1 MLAGVRPGFS
11 HHGGPMNLNAHRTMQ
26 LYGALLLLPAALLLT
41 AFAYLPTVTTV
52 INSLFLPGFR
62 GEPAAFVG
70 LDNYRVLMDDP
81 TFWKVARNNLL
92 YALGTIPT
100 SMALALG
107 MALLVNARLPGRGLV
122 RMAYFTPTI
131 LPMIAAANIW
141 MFFYAPQIGLFNKLL
156 GALGFAGVNWLGDP
170 GVALGSVIVM
180 SVWKE
185 AGFFMIFYLAAL
197 QAIPPELKEAADL
210 EGTSRWSFFWRVTF
224 PLLMPTTL
232 FVLINALINAVR
244 VVDHLFILTKGGPN
258 NATNLLLYYVYE
270 NAFSFFDRTMAATI
284 TVVILLVLA
293 VVATLKFTILDRR
306 THYQ

>member
-1 MLAGVRPGFS
+1 
-11 HHGGPMNLNAHRTMQ
+11 MNLNAHRTMQ

-41 AFAYLPTVTTV
+41 AFAYLPTITTV

-92 YALGTIPT
+92 YALGTVPT

-293 VVATLKFTILDRR
+293 VVATLKFTILEIGRA
-306 THYQ
+306 HV

>member
-1 MLAGVRPGFS
+1 
-11 HHGGPMNLNAHRTMQ
+11 MNLNAHRTMQ

-92 YALGTIPT
+92 YALGTVPT

-107 MALLVNARLPGRGLV
+107 MALLVNARLTGRGLV

>member
-1 MLAGVRPGFS
+1 MTLTA
-11 HHGGPMNLNAHRTMQ
+11 HHKMQ
-26 LYGALLLLPAALLLT
+26 LYGALLLLPAAALLAT
-41 AFAYLPTVTTV
+41 FAYLPTVMTV
-52 INSLFLPGFR
+52 INSMMLPGFR
-62 GEPAAFVG
+62 DTPPAFVG
-70 LDNYRVLMDDP
+70 VENYQLLLDDP
-81 TFWKVARNNLL
+81 TFWKVAGNNLW

-100 SMALALG
+100 SIALALI
-107 MALLVNARLPGRGLV
+107 MALFVNGKLAGRGIV

-131 LPMIAAANIW
+131 LPMVAAANIW

-156 GALGFAGVNWLGDP
+156 EGIGLSGVNWLGDP
-170 GVALGSVIVM
+170 DVALGSVIVM

-197 QAIPPELKEAADL
+197 QGIPPELEEASRL
-210 EGTSRWSFFWRVTF
+210 EGTSRWSYFWRVVF

-270 NAFSFFDRTMAATI
+270 NAFSFFDRTMAATM
-284 TVVILLVLA
+284 TVVILLILA
-293 VVATLKFTILDRR
+293 LVATLKFTILDRR

>member
-1 MLAGVRPGFS
+1 MAI
-11 HHGGPMNLNAHRTMQ
+11 HNADRRMQ
-26 LYGALLLLPAALLLT
+26 VYGALLLLPAAVLLGT
-41 AFAYLPTVTTV
+41 FAYLPTVTTLV
-52 INSLFLPGFR
+52 NSFFLPGFR
-62 GEPAAFVG
+62 GSPPEFVG
-70 LDNYRVLMDDP
+70 FENYAVLIEDA
-81 TFWKVARNNLL
+81 TFWRVARNNLI

-100 SMALALG
+100 SIALALG
-107 MALLVNARLPGRGLV
+107 MALLVNARLPGRSFV

-156 GALGFAGVNWLGDP
+156 GMVGLSGVNWLGDP

-180 SVWKE
+180 TVWKE

-197 QAIPPELKEAADL
+197 QGIPPELKEASDL

-244 VVDHLFILTKGGPN
+244 VIDHLFILTKGGPN

-270 NAFSFFDRTMAATI
+270 NAFSFFDRSYAATI

-293 VVATLKFTILDRR
+293 LVATLKFAVLDRR

>member
-1 MLAGVRPGFS
+1 MVIY
-11 HHGGPMNLNAHRTMQ
+11 NAHRRMQ
-26 LYGALLLLPAALLLT
+26 LYGAMLLLPAAVLLAT
-41 AFAYLPTVTTV
+41 FAYLPTVATL

-62 GEPAAFVG
+62 GEPAEFVG
-70 LDNYRVLMDDP
+70 LENYQLLIEDT
-81 TFWKVARNNLL
+81 TFWRVARNNLI

-100 SMALALG
+100 SIAIALG
-107 MALLVNARLPGRGLV
+107 MALFVNARLPGRGFV

-156 GALGFAGVNWLGDP
+156 GALGLSGVNWLGDP
-170 GVALGSVIVM
+170 SVALTSVIVM
-180 SVWKE
+180 TVWKE

-197 QAIPPELKEAADL
+197 QSIPPELKEASDL

-270 NAFSFFDRTMAATI
+270 NAFSFFDRTYAATI

-293 VVATLKFTILDRR
+293 VVATVKFAILDRR

>member
-1 MLAGVRPGFS
+1 MTFT
-11 HHGGPMNLNAHRTMQ
+11 HHHKMQ

-41 AFAYLPTVTTV
+41 IFAYLPTVTTV

-62 GEPAAFVG
+62 GAPTAFVG
-70 LDNYRVLMDDP
+70 LENYQVLFDDP
-81 TFWKVARNNLL
+81 TFWKVARNNLI
-92 YALGTIPT
+92 YAIGTIPT
-100 SMALALG
+100 SIALALG
-107 MALLVNARLPGRGLV
+107 MALLVNRKLRGRGFV

-141 MFFYAPQIGLFNKLL
+141 MFFYAPQIGLFNTLL
-156 GALGFAGVNWLGDP
+156 GMLGFSGMNWLGDP
-170 GVALGSVIVM
+170 SLALGSVIVM

-197 QAIPPELKEAADL
+197 QSIPPELKEAADL
-210 EGTSRWSFFWRVTF
+210 EGTPRWSFFWRVTF

-232 FVLINALINAVR
+232 FVLINALINSVR

-270 NAFSFFDRTMAATI
+270 NAFSFFDRTTAATI
-284 TVVILLVLA
+284 TVVILVVLA

>member
-1 MLAGVRPGFS
+1 MTLT
-11 HHGGPMNLNAHRTMQ
+11 AHRKMQ
-26 LYGALLLLPAALLLT
+26 LYGALLLLPAAILLT

-62 GEPAAFVG
+62 GAPTEFVG
-70 LDNYRVLMDDP
+70 IENYQVLFNDP
-81 TFWKVARNNLL
+81 TFWKVARNNLV
-92 YALGTIPT
+92 YAVGTIPT
-100 SMALALG
+100 SIALALA
-107 MALLVNARLPGRGLV
+107 MALFVNGKLRGRGFV

-156 GALGFAGVNWLGDP
+156 GALGFSGVNWLGDP
-170 GVALGSVIVM
+170 NVALGSVIVM

-197 QAIPPELKEAADL
+197 QGMPPELKEASDL
-210 EGTSRWSFFWRVTF
+210 EGTRRWSFFWRVTF

-270 NAFSFFDRTMAATI
+270 NAFSFFDRTTAATI
-284 TVVILLVLA
+284 TVVILLVLG

>member
-1 MLAGVRPGFS
+1 MANVNPDR
-11 HHGGPMNLNAHRTMQ
+11 RMQ
-26 LYGALLLLPAALLLT
+26 VYGALLLLPAAFLLAT
-41 AFAYLPTVTTV
+41 FAYLPTVTTLV
-52 INSLFLPGFR
+52 NSLFLPGFR

-70 LDNYRVLMDDP
+70 LENYQLLIEDD
-81 TFWKVARNNLL
+81 TFWQVARNNLI

-100 SMALALG
+100 SIALALG
-107 MALLVNARLPGRGLV
+107 MALFVNARLPGRGFV

-141 MFFYAPQIGLFNKLL
+141 MFFYAPQIGLFNALL
-156 GALGFAGVNWLGDP
+156 GWLGLPGVNWLGDP
-170 GVALGSVIVM
+170 GVALFSVIVM
-180 SVWKE
+180 TVWKE

-197 QAIPPELKEAADL
+197 QSIPPELEEASNL
-210 EGTSRWSFFWRVTF
+210 EGTSPWSFFWRVTF

-270 NAFSFFDRTMAATI
+270 NAFSFFDRTYAATI

-293 VVATLKFTILDRR
+293 VVATVKFTVLDRR

>member
-1 MLAGVRPGFS
+1 
-11 HHGGPMNLNAHRTMQ
+11 MNLNAHRTMQ

-52 INSLFLPGFR
+52 INSLFLPSFR

-70 LDNYRVLMDDP
+70 LDNYRMLMDDP

-92 YALGTIPT
+92 YALGTVPT

>member
-1 MLAGVRPGFS
+1 
-11 HHGGPMNLNAHRTMQ
+11 MNLNAHRTMQ

-41 AFAYLPTVTTV
+41 AFAYLPTITTV

-92 YALGTIPT
+92 YALGTVPT

>member
-1 MLAGVRPGFS
+1 MAEMTS
-11 HHGGPMNLNAHRTMQ
+11 HRRMQ
-26 LYGALLLLPAALLLT
+26 LYGAMLLLPAAVLLAT
-41 AFAYLPTVTTV
+41 FAYLPTIATV

-62 GEPAAFVG
+62 GAPAEFVG
-70 LDNYRVLMDDP
+70 LENYQVLFDDP
-81 TFWKVARNNLL
+81 TLWKVARNNLI
-92 YALGTIPT
+92 YAVGTIPT
-100 SMALALG
+100 SIALALG
-107 MALLVNARLPGRGLV
+107 MALFVNGKLRGRGFV

-156 GALGFAGVNWLGDP
+156 GALGFSGVNWLGDP
-170 GVALGSVIVM
+170 SVALGSVIVM

-197 QAIPPELKEAADL
+197 QGIAPELKEAADL

-270 NAFSFFDRTMAATI
+270 NAFSFFDRTTAATI

-293 VVATLKFTILDRR
+293 IVATVKFTILDRR

>member
-1 MLAGVRPGFS
+1 
-11 HHGGPMNLNAHRTMQ
+11 MNLNAHRTMQ

-92 YALGTIPT
+92 YALGTVPT

-210 EGTSRWSFFWRVTF
+210 EGTSRRSFFWRVTF

>member
-1 MLAGVRPGFS
+1 
-11 HHGGPMNLNAHRTMQ
+11 MQ
-26 LYGALLLLPAALLLT
+26 LYGALLLLPAAILLAT
-41 AFAYLPTVTTV
+41 FAYLPTIATV
-52 INSLFLPGFR
+52 VNSLFLPGFR
-62 GEPAAFVG
+62 GAPMQFVG
-70 LDNYRVLMDDP
+70 LENYHVLFDDP

-100 SMALALG
+100 SIALALA
-107 MALLVNARLPGRGLV
+107 MALFVNGKLRGRGFV

-141 MFFYAPQIGLFNKLL
+141 MFFYAPQIGLFNTLL
-156 GALGFAGVNWLGDP
+156 GALGFSSVNWLGDP
-170 GVALGSVIVM
+170 SVALGSVIVM
-180 SVWKE
+180 SIWKE

-197 QAIPPELKEAADL
+197 QGIPPELKEASDL

-293 VVATLKFTILDRR
+293 VVATLKFTVLDRR

>member
-1 MLAGVRPGFS
+1 MTLT
-11 HHGGPMNLNAHRTMQ
+11 AHRKMQ
-26 LYGALLLLPAALLLT
+26 LYGALLLLPAAILLT

-62 GEPAAFVG
+62 GAPTEFVG
-70 LDNYRVLMDDP
+70 IENYQVLFNDP
-81 TFWKVARNNLL
+81 TFWKVARNNLV
-92 YALGTIPT
+92 YAMGTIPT
-100 SMALALG
+100 SIALALA
-107 MALLVNARLPGRGLV
+107 MALFVNGKLRGRGFV

-156 GALGFAGVNWLGDP
+156 GALGFSGINWLGDP
-170 GVALGSVIVM
+170 NVALGSVIVM

-197 QAIPPELKEAADL
+197 QGIPPELKEAADL
-210 EGTSRWSFFWRVTF
+210 EGTRRWSFFWRVTF

-270 NAFSFFDRTMAATI
+270 NAFSFFDRTTAATI
-284 TVVILLVLA
+284 TVVILLVLG

>member
-1 MLAGVRPGFS
+1 MVIY
-11 HHGGPMNLNAHRTMQ
+11 NAHRRMQ
-26 LYGALLLLPAALLLT
+26 LYGAMLLLPAAVLLAT
-41 AFAYLPTVTTV
+41 FAYLPTVATL

-62 GEPAAFVG
+62 GEPAEFVG
-70 LDNYRVLMDDP
+70 LENYQLLIEDT
-81 TFWKVARNNLL
+81 TFWRVARNNLI

-100 SMALALG
+100 SIAIALG
-107 MALLVNARLPGRGLV
+107 MALFVNARLPGRGFV

-156 GALGFAGVNWLGDP
+156 GALGLSGVNWLGDP
-170 GVALGSVIVM
+170 SVALTSVIVM
-180 SVWKE
+180 TVWKE

-197 QAIPPELKEAADL
+197 QSIPPELKEASDL
-210 EGTSRWSFFWRVTF
+210 EGSSRWSFFWRVTF

-270 NAFSFFDRTMAATI
+270 NAFSFFDRTYAATI

-293 VVATLKFTILDRR
+293 VVATVKFAILDRR